1 MAISEQEV
9 KIRLQNQL
17 AKVQALKLMVN
28 ATILHNT
35 KVMGTIDEA
44 IGNNDVEKVIE
55 IRDELDRGERH
66 LKYQMGLLDQA
77 VDETRRILVGAYGP
91 AGGIMFDAIKKSIEE
106 REN

>member
-1 MAISEQEV
+1 MAISQEEV
-9 KIRLQNQL
+9 QVRLQNQL
-17 AKVQALKLMVN
+17 DKVQSLKLMVN

-35 KVMGTIDEA
+35 KVMATIDEA
-44 IGNNDVEKVIE
+44 IGSNDIEKVIA

-91 AGGIMFDAIKKSIEE
+91 TGGIMFDAIKKAIEE
-106 REN
+106 SES